1 MNSKSRLM
9 LAVSIAVLLSI
20 LMSLTAAANPAA
32 PGNPF
37 VGPVRPNDTQV
48 ANPAA
53 GPTGRAA
60 AVKPLD
66 QPNFKDYQRNQERM
80 RLLESGQTA
89 DASALDLTG
98 TDRVLVILVE
108 FAGTDTLTWNPGDH
122 WDPYG
127 KADPNEAVYD
137 ADGNVVVGDCS
148 NIITATQSFTYS
160 GPLHNQIP
168 RPLSQADRSGDTIWT
183 EDFSKDWF
191 NSFMF
196 GDGVKF
202 QYTRQ
207 DGSVVNED
215 FTGKSVKSY
224 FEDLSAGQYH
234 ATGDVIGWLQL
245 PHSTWWYGADK
256 CPGNRSGMSSGAGSD
271 GGIPGAGSNRAMVKD
286 ALDAVNAIKGT
297 IPGFSWKNYDKDGD
311 GVIDRLWIVHA
322 GYGEE
327 DGTTLL
333 NRTDYSEAANWSHS
347 SSVSPLYPVGEGI
360 SAGPYIMMPENGGIG
375 VFAHE
380 YAHNL
385 GAMDLYAYGN
395 GETSAGFWALQ
406 ADDWTGY
413 PIGYQPPAPDPM
425 HLDWWGWLDPKV
437 ISDPS
442 QVYEVTVGQASN
454 FPGGDGVYRG
464 VKIELPAG
472 QAPLPVQPWQGT
484 NLWWGGKA
492 DETNSMMT
500 TAAPIAIPAG
510 GAALSF
516 DAAYGVETEWD
527 FLWVQASE
535 DGTTWQ
541 TLTNANTTC
550 THDPSWIG
558 GLNGFPEDLCAAG
571 IGGLTDYN
579 ASFPA
584 PDAETFDLAA
594 FAGKSIW
601 LRLWYMTDWGTSY
614 EGPFVDNV
622 KVVAGAD
629 TLFADDAESG
639 DAKWTYAAPWQ
650 RSSGIQTFSHN
661 YYLQWRN
668 IGSTGGYDSG
678 LGDPRFRYG
687 PTNTGLLVWYNNNFY
702 SDNEIYGYLQDF
714 PSFGPK
720 GKMLVVDA
728 NPEPYRDAALVTDY
742 PNSTSN
748 LLSRSMMRDAPFSL
762 KDSVDFL
769 YPSLTGTS
777 YAGRPA
783 VSSFHDALSYYPGV
797 EKARRG
803 PLPCATYQWF
813 DKMWDTSAVVP
824 AANFYSTKATGGT
837 GFTTA
842 TGIRMFGV
850 IGSGYNCG
858 TGWAGYWY
866 VPWATA
872 ANTGNPGDELA
883 QYGWHVQI
891 LEQTDS
897 TAKLKIWNS
906 MYQLDEASVTQASA
920 SGSPSPFH
928 PGELVDV
935 DLNAVNNGGAVSAFV
950 YVPLS
955 PNVEYVDGS
964 ATNGAYPV
972 TGAMAAALAKE
983 HGVTAL
989 AVPAGVDA
997 DKVIGVAYDGSIG
1010 TGETMLFSFRV
1021 RVAGAV
1027 GKTVMHQ
1034 AYIFAFGDL
1043 FKAPESAAVD
1053 IVAWPHT
1060 TFLPLVWR

>member
-37 VGPVRPNDTQV
+37 VGPVRPNDTQAV
-48 ANPAA
+48 NPAA
-53 GPTGRAA
+53 GPIGRTT
-60 AVKPLD
+60 AVKPID

-80 RLLESGQTA
+80 RLLESGQSA
-89 DASALDLTG
+89 EASALDLTG

-108 FAGTDTLTWNPGDH
+108 FAGTDTLTWNPGDK

-127 KADPNEAVYD
+127 KADPNEAVVD

-148 NIITATQSFTYS
+148 NIITEQKTFTYS

-183 EDFSKDWF
+183 ENFSKDWF

-196 GDGVKF
+196 GNGVKF

-234 ATGDVIGWLQL
+234 ATGDVVGWLQL

-256 CPGNRSGMSSGAGSD
+256 CPGNRSGMSSGSGAD
-271 GGIPGAGSNRAMVKD
+271 GGIPDAGSNRSMVRD
-286 ALDAVNAIKGT
+286 ALDTVNAIKGT

-333 NRTDYSEAANWSHS
+333 NRTNYSEAANWSHS

-385 GAMDLYAYGN
+385 GSMDLYAYGN
-395 GETSAGFWALQ
+395 GETSTGFWALQ

-425 HLDWWGWLDPKV
+425 HLDWWGWLKPKV

-442 QVYEVTVGQASN
+442 QVYEVTVGQASY

-464 VKIELPAG
+464 VKIELPTG
-472 QAPLPVQPWQGT
+472 QAPLPVQPWQGS
-484 NLWWGGKA
+484 NFWWGGKA
-492 DETNSMMT
+492 DQTNSMMT

-516 DAAYGVETEWD
+516 DAAYGIETEWD
-527 FLWVQASE
+527 FMWVQASE
-535 DGTTWQ
+535 DGATWK
-541 TLTNANTTC
+541 TLTNADTTC
-550 THDPSWIG
+550 THDPGWIG

-584 PDAETFDLAA
+584 PDTETFDLAA

-601 LRLWYMTDWGTSY
+601 LRLWYMTDWSTTY

-650 RSSGIQTFSHN
+650 RSSGLQSFSHN
-661 YYLQWRN
+661 FYLQWRN
-668 IGSTGGYDSG
+668 VSPTGGYDSG
-678 LGDPRFRYG
+678 LGDPRFRFG

-702 SDNEIYGYLQDF
+702 NDNEIFNYLTDY
-714 PSFGPK
+714 PGFGPK
-720 GKMLVVDA
+720 GRMLVIDSH
-728 NPEPYRDAALVTDY
+728 PEPYRY
-742 PNSTSN
+742 PDLLAQGYNNEASN
-748 LLSRSMMRDAPFSL
+748 LASRGQMRDAPLSL
-762 KDSVDFL
+762 KDSVSFTYTDPYGWANVPAPKTYN
-769 YPSLTGTS
+769 YP
-777 YAGRPA
+777 GRPA
-783 VSSFHDALSYYPGV
+783 VSAFHDSMGYYPGAEFV
-797 EKARRG
+797 PGG
-803 PLPCATYQWF
+803 PVGQTSKRWMTSQW
-813 DKMWDTSAVVP
+813 DASTVVP
-824 AANFYSTKATGGT
+824 AKSAYDIKAP
-837 GFTTA
+837 
-842 TGIRMFGV
+842 
-850 IGSGYNCG
+850 GYNG
-858 TGWAGYWY
+858 TDRFRYGCSLNAAGQVLCYSY
-866 VPWATA
+866 ASGLGTPGG
-872 ANTGNPGDELA
+872 TGNPGDKLA

-891 LEQTDS
+891 VSQTDS
-897 TAKLKIWNS
+897 TAKLRIWN
-906 MYQLDEASVTQASA
+906 A
-920 SGSPSPFH
+920 
-928 PGELVDV
+928 LVDV
-935 DLNAVNNGGAVSAFV
+935 DGKLTQTPDSKPVILGSDIDVNVKATNIGGMMDGFFFV
-950 YVPLS
+950 PISPNTAYVP
-955 PNVEYVDGS
+955 GS
-964 ATNGAYPV
+964 VYGGAYPV
-972 TGAMAAALAKE
+972 TASAAAGLAAKY
-983 HGVTAL
+983 GKANL
-989 AVPAGVDA
+989 AVPEGAAA
-997 DKVIGVAYDGSIG
+997 DMVVGVAYDAPELATGGMVDFGFHVEVSTNAG
-1010 TGETMLFSFRV
+1010 TVQHTATVYGDGKLIKWI
-1021 RVAGAV
+1021 AGAPI
-1027 GKTVMHQ
+1027 KFPTWTL
-1034 AYIFAFGDL
+1034 Y
-1043 FKAPESAAVD
+1043 
-1053 IVAWPHT
+1053 
-1060 TFLPLVWR
+1060 LPLVSR

>member
-9 LAVSIAVLLSI
+9 FAVSIAVLLSI

-48 ANPAA
+48 AEPAA

-80 RLLESGQTA
+80 RLSEAGQA
-89 DASALDLTG
+89 AEASALDLTG

-108 FAGTDTLTWNPGDH
+108 FAGTDTLTWNPGDV

-148 NIITATQSFTYS
+148 NIITEQKTFTYT

-168 RPLSQADRSGDTIWT
+168 RPLSAADRSGDTIWT
-183 EDFSKDWF
+183 ENFSKDWF

-196 GDGVKF
+196 GNGVKF
-202 QYTRQ
+202 QYARQ

-215 FTGKSVKSY
+215 FTGKSVQKY
-224 FEDLSAGQYH
+224 FEDLSANQYH
-234 ATGDVIGWLQL
+234 ATGDVIGWLQV

-256 CPGNRSGMSSGAGSD
+256 CPGNRSGMSSGSGAD
-271 GGIPGAGSNRAMVKD
+271 GGIPGAGSNRSMVRD

-347 SSVSPLYPVGEGI
+347 SSVSPLYPVGEGV

-395 GETSAGFWALQ
+395 GETSTGFWALQ

-425 HLDWWGWLDPKV
+425 HLDWWGWLKPKV

-442 QVYEVTVGQASN
+442 QVYEVTVGQASY

-464 VKIELPAG
+464 VKIELPTG
-472 QAPLPVQPWQGT
+472 QAPLPVQPWQGS
-484 NLWWGGKA
+484 NFWWGGKA
-492 DETNSMMT
+492 DQTNSMMT

-510 GAALSF
+510 GAELSF
-516 DAAYGVETEWD
+516 DAAYGIETEWD
-527 FLWVQASE
+527 FMWVQASE
-535 DGTTWQ
+535 DGTTWT

-550 THDPSWIG
+550 DHDEGWIG
-558 GLNGFPEDLCAAG
+558 GLNGFPDDLCAAG
-571 IGGLTDYN
+571 IGGFTDYN
-579 ASFPA
+579 ASFPS
-584 PDAETFDLAA
+584 PDTETFDLSA

-601 LRLWYMTDWGTSY
+601 LRLWYMTDWGTTY

-622 KVVAGAD
+622 KVKAGA
-629 TLFADDAESG
+629 TTIFADDAESG

-650 RSSGIQTFSHN
+650 RSTGLQSFSHN

-668 IGSTGGYDSG
+668 VGSTGGYDSG
-678 LGDPRFRYG
+678 LGDPRFRFG
-687 PTNTGLLVWYNNNFY
+687 PTNTGLLAWYNNNFY
-702 SDNEIYGYLQDF
+702 NDNEIFNYLTDF
-714 PSFGPK
+714 PGFGPK
-720 GKMLVVDA
+720 GRMLVVDSH
-728 NPEPYRDAALVTDY
+728 PEPYRY
-742 PNSTSN
+742 PDLLAQGYNNEASN
-748 LLSRSMMRDAPFSL
+748 LASRGQMRDAPFSL
-762 KDSVDFL
+762 KDSVSFSYTDPYGWANVPTPQTYT
-769 YPSLTGTS
+769 YP
-777 YAGRPA
+777 GRPA
-783 VSSFHDALSYYPGV
+783 ASTFYDAWGYYPGAEFV
-797 EKARRG
+797 PGG
-803 PLPCATYQWF
+803 PVGQTSKRWMTKQW
-813 DKMWDTSAVVP
+813 DASTVVP
-824 AANFYSTKATGGT
+824 AKEDYGVKAP
-837 GFTTA
+837 
-842 TGIRMFGV
+842 
-850 IGSGYNCG
+850 GYNG
-858 TGWAGYWY
+858 TDRFRFGCSLNAAGQVLCYSY
-866 VPWATA
+866 ASGLGYA
-872 ANTGNPGDELA
+872 GGTGNPGDSNVD
-883 QYGWHVQI
+883 YGWRVQI
-891 LEQTDS
+891 LEQSDK
-897 TAKLKIWNS
+897 TAKLAIWNAHHFGVYAPNKTVALS
-906 MYQLDEASVTQASA
+906 NEKLTYTYQLNGNEGD
-920 SGSPSPFH
+920 
-928 PGELVDV
+928 
-935 DLNAVNNGGAVSAFV
+935 DLNLFACAPLDPAKVA
-950 YVPLS
+950 YVA
-955 PNVEYVDGS
+955 GS
-964 ATNGAYPV
+964 ATNGAVPWTLPCHEVNARLAAGQDLTQPSTAASDPV
-972 TGAMAAALAKE
+972 VSVVWVG
-983 HGVTAL
+983 H
-989 AVPAGVDA
+989 VPAGASASFAFDVTT
-997 DKVIGVAYDGSIG
+997 KIIG
-1010 TGETMLFSFRV
+1010 TLDDMNLELDWGGPDSVTLPAPPVEIV
-1021 RVAGAV
+1021 
-1027 GKTVMHQ
+1027 Q
-1034 AYIFAFGDL
+1034 AKYN
-1043 FKAPESAAVD
+1043 
-1053 IVAWPHT
+1053 
-1060 TFLPLVWR
+1060 FLPLILR